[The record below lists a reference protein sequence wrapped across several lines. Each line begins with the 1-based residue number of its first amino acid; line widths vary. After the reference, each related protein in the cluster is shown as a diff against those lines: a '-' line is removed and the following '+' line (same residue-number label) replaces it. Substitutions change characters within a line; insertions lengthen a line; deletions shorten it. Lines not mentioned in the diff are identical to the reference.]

1 MTSELLGPRKGDCE
15 CGCGIFGTLR
25 RRPLNH
31 VRGCPCKRC
40 QGKRN
45 RTKGDSKARQARKT
59 LGLAGVNSRHEE
71 HWGGPLR
78 IEVKSGS
85 FAKPVATKYY
95 LARAQ
100 SEAHR
105 PIGDT
110 RPFVL
115 VVMPDGTSEGLAVI
129 RLKDLAT
136 LVEEI
141 R

>member
-45 RTKGDSKARQARKT
+45 RTKGDSKARKARKT

-78 IEVKSGS
+78 IEVKSGA

-100 SEAHR
+100 SEQHR
-105 PIGDT
+105 PLGDV

-115 VVMPDGTSEGLAVI
+115 VVMPDGSSDGLAVI
-129 RLKDLAT
+129 HLKDLAR
-136 LVEEI
+136 LMEEI